1 MAFEHMLHS
10 CLGAKGMNFV
20 KVVTETD
27 IERDR
32 ACVICGEP
40 MAPTREVL
48 AHIYNYLLE
57 QSTHG

>member
-10 CLGAKGMNFV
+10 CLGVEGMNFV

-57 QSTHG
+57 QSTHD